1 MSVTEANKKTSE
13 KINPILSCSTG
24 SKAAVG
30 IPVSKAAHTNHVTN
44 ASAIYSLLVK
54 LLEC

>member
-13 KINPILSCSTG
+13 KINPILLCFTE

-30 IPVSKAAHTNHVTN
+30 IPVSKAAHTNHVAK
-44 ASAIYSLLVK
+44 ASAIYLLLVK